1 MTVPIKLYLQ
11 NMARLGPELI
21 PSLWGSLHM
30 LWTNTQVSVPSL
42 FNPQSLVVLKT
53 PCLCSYCFLHL
64 DSCFLLIPTL
74 PWVRS
79 PCHNIHRFLNPL
91 NIPEFFA
98 SAYSAALTMELF
110 LSRMLT
116 GLVIPFQ
123 VAPNTE
129 LSTVK
134 VSGGGG
140 GTSSTQPTNVIMSLW
155 IIEKHSK
162 V

>member
-1 MTVPIKLYLQ
+1 MH
-11 NMARLGPELI
+11 R
-21 PSLWGSLHM
+21 SLS
-30 LWTNTQVSVPSL
+30 
-42 FNPQSLVVLKT
+42 
-53 PCLCSYCFLHL
+53 
-64 DSCFLLIPTL
+64 
-74 PWVRS
+74 
-79 PCHNIHRFLNPL
+79 PL

-134 VSGGGG
+134 VSGGE
-140 GTSSTQPTNVIMSLW
+140 NVINSTYQCDYESLNHREAFKSLDENPGSPNV
-155 IIEKHSK
+155 I
-162 V
+162 